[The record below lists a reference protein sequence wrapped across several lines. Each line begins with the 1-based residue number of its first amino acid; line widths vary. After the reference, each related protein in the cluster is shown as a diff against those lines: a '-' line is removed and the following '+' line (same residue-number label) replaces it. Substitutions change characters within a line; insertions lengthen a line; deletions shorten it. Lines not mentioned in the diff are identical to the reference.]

1 MEANLAEG
9 DSSWSLIGDVQLQ
22 HGSMTLTAERMT
34 VKREQGEITS
44 VVAQGSPVRFTQS
57 TPNLV
62 TATAA
67 SMTYSVN
74 GQLLVLAGN
83 VELVQASNEVRGERI
98 EYDLRKGEL
107 VAGSTDPKDGQQIE
121 FVLDDVD

>member
-1 MEANLAEG
+1 MEANLADG
-9 DSSWSLIGDVQLQ
+9 DSSWSIVGDVQLQ
-22 HGSMTLTAERMT
+22 HGSMTLSAERMT

-57 TPNLV
+57 KPNLV
-62 TATAA
+62 TATSA

-74 GQLLVLAGN
+74 DQLLVLAGN

-121 FVLDDVD
+121 FVLDDAD

>member
-1 MEANLAEG
+1 MEANLADG
-9 DSSWSLIGDVQLQ
+9 DSSWSIVGDVQLQ
-22 HGSMTLTAERMT
+22 HGSLTLSAERMI

-57 TPNLV
+57 KPNLV
-62 TATAA
+62 TATSA

-74 GQLLVLAGN
+74 DQLLVLAGN

-98 EYDLRKGEL
+98 EYDLLKGEL

-121 FVLDDVD
+121 FVLDDAD

>member
-9 DSSWSLIGDVQLQ
+9 DSSWSVIGDVQLQ

-44 VVAQGSPVRFTQS
+44 VVAQGSPVQFTQS
-57 TPNLV
+57 KPNLV
-62 TATAA
+62 TATSA

-74 GQLLVLAGN
+74 DQLLVLAGS

-98 EYDLRKGEL
+98 EYDLLKGEL

-121 FVLDDVD
+121 FVLDDAD

>member
-1 MEANLAEG
+1 MEANLADG
-9 DSSWSLIGDVQLQ
+9 DSSWSIVGDVQLQ
-22 HGSMTLTAERMT
+22 HGSMTLSAERMI

-44 VVAQGSPVRFTQS
+44 VVAQGSSVRFTQS
-57 TPNLV
+57 KPNLV
-62 TATAA
+62 TATSA

-74 GQLLVLAGN
+74 DQLLVLAGN

-98 EYDLRKGEL
+98 EYDLLKGEL

-121 FVLDDVD
+121 FVLDDAD

>member
-1 MEANLAEG
+1 MEANLADG
-9 DSSWSLIGDVQLQ
+9 DSSWSIVGDVQLQ
-22 HGSMTLTAERMT
+22 HGSMTLSAERMT
-34 VKREQGEITS
+34 VKRELGEITS

-57 TPNLV
+57 KPNLV
-62 TATAA
+62 TATSA

-74 GQLLVLAGN
+74 DQLLVLAGN

-121 FVLDDVD
+121 FVLDDAD